1 MTAKKAGRITARI
14 ATIVCSAA
22 FVLIVYKVS
31 HGERVSAFA
40 LFTVLLGGFWGDW
53 RLYGGRKKGE

>member
-22 FVLIVYKVS
+22 FVLIVYKAT

-40 LFTVLLGGFWGDW
+40 LFAVLLVGFWCDW
-53 RLYGGRKKGE
+53 RLYGGRKRGE